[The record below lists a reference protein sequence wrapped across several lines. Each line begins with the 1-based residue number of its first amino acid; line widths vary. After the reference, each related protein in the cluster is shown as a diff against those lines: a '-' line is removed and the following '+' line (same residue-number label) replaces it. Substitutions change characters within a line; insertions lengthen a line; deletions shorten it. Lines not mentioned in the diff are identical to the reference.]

1 MLWKARLALWLW
13 AFKVFSSK
21 FIFKSGF
28 PTDFTPFAPG
38 LEMKYAIEEGEKN
51 KAKIVFGGK

>member
-1 MLWKARLALWLW
+1 MLWRARLALWLW

-38 LEMKYAIEEGEKN
+38 LEMKYAIEEG
-51 KAKIVFGGK
+51 